1 MTEARKS
8 EGKDPSVVST
18 EYITERELLRDV
30 AGIWHERTTKD
41 GQDQLEKDMRQLTK
55 DNGSPDD
62 PDDPDYSGDPAFR
75 SEKRLLMNFKEIREV
90 YKGRFTMSMIGGL
103 FIIGPML
110 VMVLHPGLVTSLVT
124 TSVCVF
130 LCGLAMSMVLFERPY
145 DVIAGT
151 AAYAAVLVVFIG
163 TGAGA

>member
-1 MTEARKS
+1 MTEARKK

-18 EYITERELLRDV
+18 DYTTERELLRDV
-30 AGIWHERTTKD
+30 AGIWRERTTED
-41 GQDQLEKDMRQLTK
+41 GQEQLDKDMRQLTK
-55 DNGSPDD
+55 ENGSPDD
-62 PDDPDYSGDPAFR
+62 PDYSEDPAFGN
-75 SEKRLLMNFKEIREV
+75 EKILLMNFEEIREV
-90 YKGRFTMSMIGGL
+90 YKGRVTMAMIGGL